1 MTIIDKTNWYSEE
14 PKEILEAI
22 DELKD
27 NIDKIQMVYVS
38 GSAGKHKY
46 IRFDINYETQ
56 KSENQG
62 NLNGA

>member
-1 MTIIDKTNWYSEE
+1 MAKIDNENWWSEE
-14 PKEILEAI
+14 TTEILDVI

-27 NIDKIQMVYVS
+27 NVDKVHMVYVS
-38 GSAGKHKY
+38 DTSGKHKY
-46 IRFDINYETQ
+46 IRFDIVNETQ

>member
-1 MTIIDKTNWYSEE
+1 MAKIDNENWWSEE
-14 PKEILEAI
+14 TTEILDVI

-27 NIDKIQMVYVS
+27 NVDKVHMVYVS
-38 GSAGKHKY
+38 DASDKHKY
-46 IRFDINYETQ
+46 IRFDIVNETQ